1 MFISKA
7 GMVNGV
13 TGARNWVVKFMTT
26 EVISFWVMARPRP
39 WLGDGMTEVAWKMAL
54 EKKPRT
60 KRHKWVVRS
69 PRLTGNLQ

>member
-1 MFISKA
+1 
-7 GMVNGV
+7 
-13 TGARNWVVKFMTT
+13 MTT

-39 WLGDGMTEVAWKMAL
+39 WLGDSMTEVAWRMAL